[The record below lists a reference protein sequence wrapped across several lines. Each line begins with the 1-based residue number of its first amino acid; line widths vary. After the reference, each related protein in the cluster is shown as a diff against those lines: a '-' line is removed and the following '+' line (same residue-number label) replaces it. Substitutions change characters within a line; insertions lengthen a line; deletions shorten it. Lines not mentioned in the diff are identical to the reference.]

1 MLQDLQKQGK
11 RQLSVFSEPMRQ
23 WAGSVVLAIV
33 VAIAYFLASQL
44 SFFLRT
50 QPDDIA
56 WFWPA
61 AGVASGVLIALG
73 PGTRW
78 PVAVGTIVASIPGNL
93 LGNWSLSTSIVF
105 ALCNAGQV
113 LLIAGLIE
121 RYFGS
126 PFSLDS
132 LRQVLGLVAAAIV
145 GTAAAAIG
153 GTVGAVWVEGSTAPA
168 LTVWYHWLTS
178 NVPGIVAVAPLLI
191 GLVSAVR
198 DPPPRSEIIE
208 CVVALVA
215 LAALSALIIFLP
227 REPLVVVAVV
237 ALLFPLL
244 LWLAARCRPVF
255 AAAGAFIVALS
266 IVWTTTFS
274 IGMFD
279 EDNFPIAERIRAAQ
293 AAILAVSLCATV
305 LASLF
310 SERRESEARLARS
323 NMMLQLE
330 RDNKLMNIDAI
341 TSAIVHEVR
350 QPLTA
355 IAANGN
361 AGMRWLG
368 KTPPDFDEVR
378 AAMTEM
384 VRDSHR
390 ASQVLESIRAL
401 FKSADLEAE
410 PVDLNGVALAA
421 LDVLRGEL
429 SDHGIITSTELAP
442 ELPLVPGHSG
452 QLQEV
457 MVNLIRNAIDAMDA
471 IADRAR
477 VLRVKTQA
485 DGREAIVVSVQDSGP
500 GIDPERL
507 DNIFDAFVTTKP
519 QGTGLGLAIARMII
533 SRHQGQ
539 LSAAASDKSG
549 ASFQF
554 TLPIKSAVGSST
566 APL

>member
-1 MLQDLQKQGK
+1 MLQDLQKQGE
-11 RQLSVFSEPMRQ
+11 RHLSVISEPMRQ
-23 WAGSVVLAIV
+23 WAGSVVLAIA
-33 VAIAYFLASQL
+33 VAIAYFLASRL

-61 AGVASGVLIALG
+61 AGVAGGALIALG

-78 PVAVGTIVASIPGNL
+78 PVAVGTITASIPGNL
-93 LGNWSLSTSIVF
+93 LGNWSLSTSIIF

-153 GTVGAVWVEGSTAPA
+153 GTVGAVWVEGSTAPP

-401 FKSADLEAE
+401 FKSADLEAQ
-410 PVDLNGVALAA
+410 PVDLNRVALAA

-429 SDHGIITSTELAP
+429 NDHGVITSTELAP
-442 ELPLVPGHSG
+442 ELPLVLGHSG

-457 MVNLIRNAIDAMDA
+457 MVNLIRNAIDAMGS
-471 IADRAR
+471 IGDRAR

-485 DGREAIVVSVQDSGP
+485 DGREAARALSAITGHAPASKRTSLSTSRP
-500 GIDPERL
+500 APER
-507 DNIFDAFVTTKP
+507 
-519 QGTGLGLAIARMII
+519 
-533 SRHQGQ
+533 
-539 LSAAASDKSG
+539 
-549 ASFQF
+549 
-554 TLPIKSAVGSST
+554 
-566 APL
+566 